1 MALQKRP
8 GPLQDMDRQSSFSG
22 GWSDHRS
29 DPRSDRPPEAKGGDP
44 DTDLNKNYMT
54 FFSKSISKLVG
65 LPSLHGSRGVEGRVP
80 TY

>member
-1 MALQKRP
+1 MSNFSRLRP
-8 GPLQDMDRQSSFSG
+8 ARQT
-22 GWSDHRS
+22 
-29 DPRSDRPPEAKGGDP
+29 DPILDLTGLPEAKGGDP